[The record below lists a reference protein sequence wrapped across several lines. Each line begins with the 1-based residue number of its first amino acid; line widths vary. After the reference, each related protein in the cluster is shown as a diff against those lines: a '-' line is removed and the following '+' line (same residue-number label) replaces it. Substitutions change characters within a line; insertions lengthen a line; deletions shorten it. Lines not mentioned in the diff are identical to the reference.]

1 MLQDY
6 KAYMRMRKTLLQGPV
21 GRAALLEGGIVWR
34 LAWDACTIEETA
46 AGPEVDNEYAHSR
59 IHKTNVGGRTC
70 LETTLTTQDKYVI
83 VGVYR
88 VLLGAERD
96 ASILSW
102 WPTDDSWAV
111 SGFASGYWSHD
122 AEEWFQRRV
131 RLIKEGKATP
141 MTQRDWKRSLRHTFS
156 DSHKFIAGVE
166 TLSADRT

>member
-1 MLQDY
+1 MPKQ
-6 KAYMRMRKTLLQGPV
+6 
-21 GRAALLEGGIVWR
+21 
-34 LAWDACTIEETA
+34 
-46 AGPEVDNEYAHSR
+46 
-59 IHKTNVGGRTC
+59 
-70 LETTLTTQDKYVI
+70 
-83 VGVYR
+83 
-88 VLLGAERD
+88 GAERD

-166 TLSADRT
+166 TLSADRTWRGTFCYFNRCNIHVLDTKQQRQGMRKRAYHYTWGEREQPSCERQTSSASEQKYKKKHERREMKKWIEQSNSFTEK